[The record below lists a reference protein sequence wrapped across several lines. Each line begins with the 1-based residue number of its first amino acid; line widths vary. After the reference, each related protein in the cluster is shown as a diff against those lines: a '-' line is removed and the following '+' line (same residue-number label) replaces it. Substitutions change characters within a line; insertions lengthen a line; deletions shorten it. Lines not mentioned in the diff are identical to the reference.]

1 MPKVMLRLRDLNTG
15 DGATKEFDDVDSAL
29 PWLRERPHFTEVL
42 GVVFEGLTREDN
54 ERMKSAS
61 RPLDEEERA
70 AVARHEAE
78 AQEQRRKAAE
88 ARAKENEE
96 AEKLRREAAAKAPP
110 DRPMELRYRY
120 DQEGLSNTDQ
130 LDQRPITDEA
140 REAVME
146 WVKERMEWV
155 AGRGQTVGEAKLS
168 VYPTTVPAGKERV
181 LHGSFVPVT
190 APPKGEN

>member
-1 MPKVMLRLRDLNTG
+1 MPKVMLRLRDLKTG
-15 DGATKEFDDVDSAL
+15 QGSTKEFDDVEATI
-29 PWLRERPHFTEVL
+29 PWLAERPHFTEVL
-42 GVVFEGLTREDN
+42 GVVFEGISHEDN
-54 ERMKSAS
+54 ERMKAAS

-78 AQEQRRKAAE
+78 EQERRRKLAE
-88 ARAKENEE
+88 QRAKENAE
-96 AEKLRREAAAKAPP
+96 AEKARVEAAAKAPP

-120 DQEGLSNTDQ
+120 DQDGLSNTDQ

-140 REAVME
+140 RAAVMD

-155 AGRGQTVGEAKLS
+155 ADRGQTVGEAKVT
-168 VYPTTVPAGKERV
+168 VYPTTVPKGKDRV
-181 LHGSFVPVT
+181 LHGTFVPVT